1 MDEKILDFEIK
12 KKLFLLFTEIS
23 KVNSKYQQMISRCMC
38 KLQIEN
44 MSLFNVQKIY
54 ECLPIM
60 EKSDIIKNDYLS
72 DIRNENIL
80 YEVTSGTTGEP
91 IKCKKTLNE
100 RVKLSLVLHKN
111 RLLIDEKFEYASF
124 FSMYGNEARRLVGDF
139 FDFSPENIE
148 YCFNE
153 IQKRSIKWLVSSVT
167 TMRYYA
173 KTIKAKGLENKCIK
187 YIEVM
192 GEVLDEYSR
201 KYIEDAF
208 NAKVINHYGM
218 RETWCIAYECKCGK
232 LHLCDNITAYT
243 NSDDEII
250 VTNFNLCLMPII
262 KYNTHDKGNIS
273 ISKCECGNKNQVVTL
288 YGGRNS
294 QIISGQKN
302 VLGDLFF
309 KRIFGRLM
317 NEGYDYIKV
326 YRVIQKRET
335 IFWVYIELD
344 HDICQEEKNRLKSRL
359 SGLINQRLER
369 ENTVNVLYKKLNG
382 LTRGKNLVFIN
393 DSEGN

>member
-12 KKLFLLFTEIS
+12 KKLLLLFTEIS
-23 KVNSKYQQMISRCMC
+23 KVNSKYRQMISRCMC

-60 EKSDIIKNDYLS
+60 EKSDITKSDYLS
-72 DIRNENIL
+72 DIRNEKIL

-111 RLLIDEKFEYASF
+111 RLLIDENFEYASF

-173 KTIKAKGLENKCIK
+173 KTIEAKGLKNKCIQH
-187 YIEVM
+187 IEVM

-201 KYIEDAF
+201 KYIEDVF
-208 NAKVINHYGM
+208 NARVINHYGM

-232 LHLCDNITAYT
+232 LHLCDNISAYT

-250 VTNFNLCLMPII
+250 VTNYNLCLMPII

-326 YRVIQKRET
+326 YRVIQKKET
-335 IFWVYIELD
+335 IFSIYIELD
-344 HDICQEEKNRLKSRL
+344 HDICQQEKNRLESRL
-359 SGLINQRLER
+359 SGLINQRLEK

-382 LTRGKNLVFIN
+382 LKRGKNLVFIN